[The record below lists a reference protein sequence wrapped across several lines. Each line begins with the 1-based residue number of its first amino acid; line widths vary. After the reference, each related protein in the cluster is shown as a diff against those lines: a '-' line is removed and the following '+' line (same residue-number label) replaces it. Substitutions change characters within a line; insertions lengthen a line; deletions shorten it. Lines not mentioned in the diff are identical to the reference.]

1 MSGFSSHMVLRSS
14 SSEYPFATPELNRL
28 RKAAVT
34 LGFHELLIGLAFIF
48 EQECMQLPGTAHPD
62 CALQLHHAADMLRK
76 TQKMDVKYV
85 LMPLQTTYNT

>member
-1 MSGFSSHMVLRSS
+1 MFQ
-14 SSEYPFATPELNRL
+14 ELNRL
-28 RKAAVT
+28 RKAAIT

-48 EQECMQLPGTAHPD
+48 DQECIQLPGTAHPD